1 MNEKKIRIFN
11 LQGIEIKSSEN
22 IYFEKKI
29 FLILYAYVVT
39 YRVTGDGAIILLHGK
54 LAKSCH

>member
-11 LQGIEIKSSEN
+11 LQGIEIKCSEN

-29 FLILYAYVVT
+29 LILYAYVVT

-54 LAKSCH
+54 LVKSCH

>member
-11 LQGIEIKSSEN
+11 LQGIEIKCSEN

-29 FLILYAYVVT
+29 LILYTYVVT
-39 YRVTGDGAIILLHGK
+39 YRVTGDGAIILLYGK
-54 LAKSCH
+54 LVKSCQ